1 MEEFTI
7 SLSGLQHL
15 ALKKGDF
22 IKLSPKNL
30 RPGPFILRASPYTCE
45 LFTFA
50 ITNKKPIVWKLSG
63 KESIDVMIDTNIKKM
78 FDKKTA
84 GGGRERPYYT
94 AQL

>member
-7 SLSGLQHL
+7 SLSKSQHL

-22 IKLSPKNL
+22 LRLTPKNL

-78 FDKKTA
+78 LDKMA
-84 GGGRERPYYT
+84 YGDE
-94 AQL
+94 